1 VQGPLFPAA
10 QSDVMVVVIDE
21 ATYYSPPFTD
31 KPQVAWTPYL
41 AQVIDA
47 VNAAEP
53 AAIGLDLI
61 YPVTLDQT
69 DLLPG
74 FDRPLLKSF
83 LASGRSGR
91 LVLGQA
97 RLSQQV
103 IAPQRRQLV
112 AAGGAANLRT
122 LNLLLDADEVVRR

>member
-1 VQGPLFPAA
+1 MQGPLFPPE

-41 AQVIDA
+41 AQVIEALDA
-47 VNAAEP
+47 AGP

-61 YPVTLDQT
+61 YPVTLDQA

-74 FDRPLLKSF
+74 FDRPLL
-83 LASGRSGR
+83 
-91 LVLGQA
+91 
-97 RLSQQV
+97 
-103 IAPQRRQLV
+103 
-112 AAGGAANLRT
+112 
-122 LNLLLDADEVVRR
+122 